1 MMDFG
6 DQSSIVYIVVIAV
19 LFLLVL
25 WNSRRNSRRWKDR
38 KRKSFRDQYYDRKR
52 KERSGEND
60 KDHDR

>member
-1 MMDFG
+1 MDFG